1 MLLRVIAQRAGEL
14 GHFDCKHL
22 PNGMVEGFKGKLY
35 LVGGIDD
42 CTRVAW
48 VELMTDITSLS
59 TMFGAMGIMRLLQS
73 RYNIRFERIMT
84 DNGSEFKSNK
94 TMLHPF
100 ERLLHQLSIKHIY
113 TKPYKP
119 QPNGKIE
126 RLWRTIYE
134 ECLEECVF
142 ESIDAFKEELTRY
155 MLYYNEM
162 RGHQSLNNKTPQE
175 FRKELK

>member
-1 MLLRVIAQRAGEL
+1 MIIKERAGEL

-42 CTRVAW
+42 CTRLAW

-59 TMFGAMGIMRLLQS
+59 VMFGAMGIMRLLQS

-119 QPNGKIE
+119 QPNGKQRVWE
-126 RLWRTIYE
+126 WAKQYGATEPKARCCEEMLCTRALLRRLPYATK
-134 ECLEECVF
+134 CQLC
-142 ESIDAFKEELTRY
+142 
-155 MLYYNEM
+155 
-162 RGHQSLNNKTPQE
+162 
-175 FRKELK
+175 